1 MRPHRVV
8 KIFPWRSHEQKPVGA
23 GNTVLKNLTTLGCWT
38 DEKFF
43 VWGAF
48 LRCLPPLKSLGV
60 RMNASCPRAAIP
72 LRGGRYRWAQR
83 FSSKHK
89 SLLQAGQKVPA
100 IKEIIVVLHVA
111 HLCPLIKVCQPSN
124 MFNHEGKNKCIC
136 WVANAEQSLRKE
148 KNCSFQFGYY
158 QVHGKHWQRDFSD

>member
-1 MRPHRVV
+1 MRPHRILK
-8 KIFPWRSHEQKPVGA
+8 KISWRSDEQKPLGD
-23 GNTVLKNLTTLGCWT
+23 GNAVLKNITTLRCRT
-38 DEKFF
+38 DEKYF

-48 LRCLPPLKSLGV
+48 LRRLPPLKSLGV

-72 LRGGRYRWAQR
+72 LRGGRYRWAQM

-124 MFNHEGKNKCIC
+124 MFNHKEKNKC
-136 WVANAEQSLRKE
+136 WVANAEQRLRKE
-148 KNCSFQFGYY
+148 KNCSFQFG
-158 QVHGKHWQRDFSD
+158 HDELHEKHRQHDFSD

>member
-1 MRPHRVV
+1 MRTHR
-8 KIFPWRSHEQKPVGA
+8 
-23 GNTVLKNLTTLGCWT
+23 VLKNCPKGAMNAGSAVVKNIARLGCRT
-38 DEKFF
+38 DKCF

-48 LRCLPPLKSLGV
+48 LRRLPPLKSLGV
-60 RMNASCPRAAIP
+60 RMNASCPGAAIP

-111 HLCPLIKVCQPSN
+111 HLCPFIKVCQPSK
-124 MFNHEGKNKCIC
+124 MFNHKGKNKGIC
-136 WVANAEQSLRKE
+136 WVANAEQKLSKE
-148 KNCSFQFGYY
+148 MNCSFQLGLSE
-158 QVHGKHWQRDFSD
+158 VHEKHMKHDTSD

>member
-1 MRPHRVV
+1 MRPHWVLKKFSR
-8 KIFPWRSHEQKPVGA
+8 ISHEQKLLGD
-23 GNTVLKNLTTLGCWT
+23 GNALLKIITTLRYRT
-38 DEKFF
+38 EEKHF

-48 LRCLPPLKSLGV
+48 LRRLPPLKSLGV

-124 MFNHEGKNKCIC
+124 MFNH
-136 WVANAEQSLRKE
+136 KE
-148 KNCSFQFGYY
+148 KNKRICCVAKAEQRLRKVKNCSCQFGHYEL
-158 QVHGKHWQRDFSD
+158 HEKHRQHDISD

>member
-1 MRPHRVV
+1 MRPHRVLE
-8 KIFPWRSHEQKPVGA
+8 KYSRRSHKQKPLGD
-23 GNTVLKNLTTLGCWT
+23 GNAVLKNITTLGCRT
-38 DEKFF
+38 DEKYF

-48 LRCLPPLKSLGV
+48 LRRLPPLKSLGV

-72 LRGGRYRWAQR
+72 LRGGRYRRAQR

-124 MFNHEGKNKCIC
+124 MFNH
-136 WVANAEQSLRKE
+136 KE
-148 KNCSFQFGYY
+148 KKINAFAG
-158 QVHGKHWQRDFSD
+158 